1 MFDLAVPPAIEK
13 ALSLGAAV
21 AVSISGGK
29 DSQGIIKAIAGHRG
43 EHGTPA
49 VAGPVFAI
57 HAHLGRAEWRESLP
71 MCERLAADYGME
83 LVVARRKHGDLF
95 EQIVARAEK
104 LRGTGKPFWPSSA
117 ARYCTSDNKRGPI
130 NSRLIDYP
138 LVISVEGIRAEES
151 PARRKK
157 PVVEVRATITTKK
170 LKNVSPAD
178 AVRLWEPGAG
188 RLALDWYP
196 IHHWTER
203 EVYEYAGHSLDERN
217 HRRGLYQ
224 AGNVEEALDGW
235 GMHPAYVYGNDR
247 VSCNACVLA
256 SGNDLSCGARHNPA
270 AFQFLRGLE
279 TQTGF
284 TFKNG
289 WSLEVLD
296 SVTGKFPC
304 PVCGQEAAFS
314 YSETH
319 WRTDCPHC
327 QAVYNSVIGQL
338 IPTGKEAHCENSD

>member
-1 MFDLAVPPAIEK
+1 MFEIAVPPAIEK

-21 AVSISGGK
+21 AVSVSGGK
-29 DSQGIIKAIAGHRG
+29 DSQSIIKAIAAHRA
-43 EHGTPA
+43 EHGTPV

-71 MCERLAADYGME
+71 MCNRLAAEYGMN
-83 LVVARRKHGDLF
+83 LVVARRNQGDLF
-95 EQIVARAEK
+95 DEIVARAEK
-104 LRGTGKPFWPSSA
+104 LRDTGKPFWPSSS

-151 PARRKK
+151 PARAQK
-157 PVVEVRATITTKK
+157 PAVEVRATITTKQ
-170 LKNVSPAD
+170 LKEVSPD
-178 AVRLWEPGAG
+178 EAVRLWEPGAG
-188 RLALDWYP
+188 RLALNWYP
-196 IHHWTER
+196 IHHWTEA

-217 HRRGLYQ
+217 DRRGLYR
-224 AGNVEEALDGW
+224 AGRVEEALTGW
-235 GMHPAYVYGNDR
+235 EMHPAYVYGNDR

-256 SGNDLSCGARHNPA
+256 CGNDLAVGARHSLRSPA

-279 TQTGF
+279 TKTGF
-284 TFKNG
+284 SFKNG

-296 SVTGKFPC
+296 GITGKFPC
-304 PVCGQEAAFS
+304 PVCGKEAAFS
-314 YSETH
+314 YNETH

-327 QAVYNSVIGQL
+327 LTVYNSVNYPRQYAGGL
-338 IPTGKEAHCENSD
+338 R